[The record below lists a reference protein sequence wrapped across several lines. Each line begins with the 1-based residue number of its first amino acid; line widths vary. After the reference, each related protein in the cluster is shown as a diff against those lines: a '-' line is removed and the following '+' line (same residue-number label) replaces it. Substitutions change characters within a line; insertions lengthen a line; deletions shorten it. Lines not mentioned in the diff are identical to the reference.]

1 MAKQNKT
8 TLKGYFETGDI
19 PSQAQYAD
27 LIDSKL
33 NLSETGVQ
41 IAAGTISSSF
51 LDASVFLKSTTI
63 TASGAIS
70 SSGDLRGRRVV
81 VGLADTL
88 RLSEEGGT
96 GNFVIDNN
104 AGGNVSQFTIF
115 ANDLEAEGNIGV
127 DGNTRLGNTLTDT
140 IQLKGHVTASGNIS
154 SSIGTVSF
162 GSLIVDGSSVD
173 FTNLPTSDPGIA
185 GRLYN
190 DSGTIKISL

>member
-41 IAAGTISSSF
+41 IVAGTISSSF

-154 SSIGTVSF
+154 SSIGTGSF

>member
-8 TLKGYFETGDI
+8 TLKGYFETGDK

-41 IAAGTISSSF
+41 IVAGTISSSF

-127 DGNTRLGNTLTDT
+127 DGNTRLGNTLT
-140 IQLKGHVTASGNIS
+140 
-154 SSIGTVSF
+154 
-162 GSLIVDGSSVD
+162 
-173 FTNLPTSDPGIA
+173 
-185 GRLYN
+185 
-190 DSGTIKISL
+190 